1 MDKPETRLQQ
11 RKCLDFMLSEN
22 KIKQNELN
30 TKQNQLDIERDILNL
45 ELKNLTL
52 DKRRIMC
59 TMDLLVFER
68 WNIVKMNKIG
78 KIKTIWIIVVIVV
91 EFYLIEKDKFYLL
104 IPTLIR

>member
-68 WNIVKMNKIG
+68 
-78 KIKTIWIIVVIVV
+78 
-91 EFYLIEKDKFYLL
+91 
-104 IPTLIR
+104 